1 MKIVGLIFPETEE
14 QTSAETEEQ
23 TSAETE
29 EQTSAETEEQTSA
42 ETEEQTFCCSE
53 CGKKYKSGT
62 ALQKHMKEKHSD
74 ESEE

>member
-14 QTSAETEEQ
+14 QTSAETK
-23 TSAETE
+23 
-29 EQTSAETEEQTSA
+29 
-42 ETEEQTFCCSE
+42 EQTFCCSV

>member
-1 MKIVGLIFPETEE
+1 MKIVGLIFP
-14 QTSAETEEQ
+14 
-23 TSAETE
+23 
-29 EQTSAETEEQTSA
+29 